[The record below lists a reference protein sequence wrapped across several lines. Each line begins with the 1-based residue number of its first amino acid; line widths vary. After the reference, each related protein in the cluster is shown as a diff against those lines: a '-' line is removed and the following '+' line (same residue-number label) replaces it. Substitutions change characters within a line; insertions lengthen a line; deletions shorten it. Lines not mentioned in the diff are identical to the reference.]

1 MGNESKGRR
10 DERQGVYMVAQVHG
24 ERKRMGGGMHGETG
38 NGRW

>member
-24 ERKRMGGGMHGETG
+24 ERKMNGWG
-38 NGRW
+38 NAWRNR